1 MSLEHTKP
9 NISLSRCGCADSDTI
24 KENLILSVDFKITV
38 KANLGMRE
46 CWKSSSCLLM
56 HRLTTVKGLSLFLKT
71 GLLSLSTTSL
81 FSHKMKS
88 LCFANHH

>member
-1 MSLEHTKP
+1 MILEHTKP
-9 NISLSRCGCADSDTI
+9 NISLRRCSCADSDTV
-24 KENLILSVDFKITV
+24 KENLILSVDFEITV

-46 CWKSSSCLLM
+46 CWKSSSCPLM

-71 GLLSLSTTSL
+71 DLSLSTTSL